1 MTSHYSCD
9 VARRDVLRVGLYA
22 GGLAALGVPMSLS
35 GIARAAEA
43 AASGRI
49 LVVVE
54 LSGANDGL
62 NTVVPYRDDAYYR
75 ARPRLGIRADKLRKI
90 DDTSASNRPWPAS
103 SGSTRTA
110 SWRSCTAS
118 ATTNPRSPIS
128 PPWRTG
134 TPGRPTAATLTA
146 GSAASPT
153 AWIRPAPPT
162 ISSTSTPTSRS
173 RCARAATCRWSST
186 IRTNSLRT
194 AAFEEESALRG
205 RRRTREVGNPTQRFL
220 FEVANSAQNAE
231 PRVRQACAEYRTPVD
246 YGLVHFGLERVAA
259 LIAAGFPTRIY
270 YVAFRNNAF
279 DTHV

>member
-9 VARRDVLRVGLYA
+9 VARREVLRLGVYA

-62 NTVVPYRDDAYYR
+62 NTVVPYGDDAYYR

-90 DDTSASNRPWPAS
+90 DDTFGFQ
-103 SGSTRTA
+103 SGMAGFERLYKDGWLA
-110 SWRSCTAS
+110 IVHGV
-118 ATTNPRSPIS
+118 ATTNPRSPIF

-134 TPGRPTAATLTA
+134 TRGRPTAAPLMA

-162 ISSTSTPTSRS
+162 I
-173 RCARAATCRWSST
+173 
-186 IRTNSLRT
+186 
-194 AAFEEESALRG
+194 
-205 RRRTREVGNPTQRFL
+205 
-220 FEVANSAQNAE
+220 
-231 PRVRQACAEYRTPVD
+231 
-246 YGLVHFGLERVAA
+246 
-259 LIAAGFPTRIY
+259 
-270 YVAFRNNAF
+270 
-279 DTHV
+279 